1 MNLESVNNAL
11 SNRIT
16 GGSEYQ
22 WKCYPNARYLDY
34 ETDCGHASVIF
45 NTETQEIYEA
55 TVEVKE
61 EDARPYRWLN
71 EYTKQVMFEESDS
84 RGVDRYFAWDDVHWT
99 DLETAEDFLEKAKA
113 ILNGDEF
120 DTRIEVPIELSD
132 ADFMALAKMAH
143 EEDITFNQLIGRI
156 LKDVI
161 ERIKNEKTCTGH
173 NGCDDC
179 DDCHCQPRAA
189 RPLF

>member
-55 TVEVKE
+55 TVETKDS
-61 EDARPYRWLN
+61 EDRPYRWLN

-84 RGVDRYFAWDDVHWT
+84 RGVDRYSAWDDVHWT
-99 DLETAEDFLEKAKA
+99 DLETAEDYLEKAKA

-132 ADFMALAKMAH
+132 ADFMALARMAH
-143 EEDITFNQLIGRI
+143 ERDITFNEMVCEI
-156 LKDVI
+156 LKLAI
-161 ERIKNEKTCTGH
+161 ERLAPKKDEV
-173 NGCDDC
+173 GCCGKCSC
-179 DDCHCQPRAA
+179 DE
-189 RPLF
+189 

>member
-1 MNLESVNNAL
+1 MNLESVNSAL
-11 SNRIT
+11 SNRIS

-34 ETDCGHASVIF
+34 ETDSGHASVIF
-45 NTETQEIYEA
+45 NTITQEIYEA
-55 TVEVKE
+55 TVEVKDDE
-61 EDARPYRWLN
+61 RRPYRWLN
-71 EYTKQVMFEESDS
+71 EYTKQVMFEESDY
-84 RGVDRYFAWDDVHWT
+84 RGVSKDAAWDDVKWI

-113 ILNGDEF
+113 ILDGEEF
-120 DTRIEVPIELSD
+120 DTRIEVPIELSA

-143 EEDITFNQLIGRI
+143 ERDITFNEMVVEI
-156 LKDVI
+156 LKLEI

-179 DDCHCQPRAA
+179 DDCHCQPRPA

>member
-55 TVEVKE
+55 TVEAKDS
-61 EDARPYRWLN
+61 EDRPYRWLN
-71 EYTKQVMFEESDS
+71 EYTKQVMFEESDY
-84 RGVDRYFAWDDVHWT
+84 RGVSRVAAWDDVEWI

-113 ILNGDEF
+113 ILDGLTF
-120 DTRIEVPIELSD
+120 DSRIEVPIELSD

-143 EEDITFNQLIGRI
+143 ERDITFNEMVVEV
-156 LKDVI
+156 LKLAI
-161 ERIKNEKTCTGH
+161 EGLKNEKSTCTGH

-179 DDCHCQPRAA
+179 DNCDCQS
-189 RPLF
+189 

>member
-1 MNLESVNNAL
+1 MKLEAVNNAL

-22 WKCYPNARYLDY
+22 WKCYPSARYLDY

-55 TVEVKE
+55 TVESKE
-61 EDARPYRWLN
+61 DDAPRPYRWMNPEFTEAHGN
-71 EYTKQVMFEESDS
+71 ES
-84 RGVDRYFAWDDVHWT
+84 RARNIDPTAAWDDVHWY
-99 DLETAEDFLEKAKA
+99 DLETEEDFLEKAEA

-143 EEDITFNQLIGRI
+143 EQDITFNQLIVNI
-156 LKDVI
+156 L
-161 ERIKNEKTCTGH
+161 
-173 NGCDDC
+173 
-179 DDCHCQPRAA
+179 RAA
-189 RPLF
+189 IKELAPSSMTVCNNCGDCTCK